1 MSALGAPARFRRGL
15 GIDLKA
21 RPLSGDANSRRGA
34 RVCVVEVEAAVTP
47 EAATSVLSCSLV
59 CTMASSS

>member
-1 MSALGAPARFRRGL
+1 VRRLAFGAAWASIF
-15 GIDLKA
+15 KA